1 MRKRALT
8 VALLFAFEIR
18 VVRSVL
24 RSGVSYTRKLFSC
37 REYFGGRPEM
47 KALVTNGSGLALTE
61 LPDPEPAAGQVLV
74 AVDSCGICGS
84 DVHAVESGRA
94 APGRILGH
102 EFSGRVAGVGPGVSG
117 WQVGQ
122 PVAVNP
128 LGSCGTCEWCR
139 KGLFILCRSTPNLG
153 LSAPGAYAELVV
165 ADQQQLH
172 SIPDGV
178 PLERGSRAEP
188 LAVALRGIVEAA
200 PAAGDNALVF
210 GVGPIGLCV
219 ILGLRASGAGTIV
232 AVGRSE
238 GRRAAAQKVGADVV
252 LDSRSVDVAEYC
264 QQAGIELHQAY
275 ECSGHPAAIQTCLE
289 ALRTGGTLVELA
301 LGSDATFNPRLFVTK
316 NLRMVA
322 GCAFGDA
329 EYTRSLDLI
338 CSGQVDVEPLISQR
352 VSLAEGANAII
363 RLRTPGDLV
372 SVLIQPAL

>member
-1 MRKRALT
+1 
-8 VALLFAFEIR
+8 
-18 VVRSVL
+18 
-24 RSGVSYTRKLFSC
+24 
-37 REYFGGRPEM
+37 M
-47 KALVTNGSGLALTE
+47 KALVTNGSGLELTE
-61 LPDPEPAAGQVLV
+61 LPDPEPAHGQVLV

-122 PVAVNP
+122 AVAVNP
-128 LGSCGTCEWCR
+128 LGSCGHCEWCG

-172 SIPDGV
+172 
-178 PLERGSRAEP
+178 RGPGRCAARAR
-188 LAVALRGIVEAA
+188 LA
-200 PAAGDNALVF
+200 
-210 GVGPIGLCV
+210 
-219 ILGLRASGAGTIV
+219 
-232 AVGRSE
+232 
-238 GRRAAAQKVGADVV
+238 RRAAGGRAAGYRRGRPGGGRQRARVRRRADRAVRDPRTAGERGRHHRRRRP
-252 LDSRSVDVAEYC
+252 LGGPPRGCPDGWRRRGYRQPLLTDVAEYC

-275 ECSGHPAAIQTCLE
+275 ECSGHPAATQTCLE
-289 ALRTGGTLVELA
+289 ALRTGGTLVQLA
-301 LGSDATFNPRLFVTK
+301 LGTDATFNPRLFVTK

-329 EYTRSLDLI
+329 EYARSLDLI
-338 CSGQVDVEPLISQR
+338 CSGKVNVDPLISQR
-352 VSLAEGANAII
+352 VSLADGAKAII

-372 SVLIQPAL
+372 SVLIQPSL

>member
-1 MRKRALT
+1 MSRTSRASSTAEVEL
-8 VALLFAFEIR
+8 
-18 VVRSVL
+18 
-24 RSGVSYTRKLFSC
+24 K
-37 REYFGGRPEM
+37 M
-47 KALVTNGSGLALTE
+47 KALVSNGSGLELTE
-61 LPDPEPAAGQVLV
+61 LPDPRPAEGQVVV

-102 EFSGRVAGVGPGVSG
+102 EFSGRVASVGPSVSG
-117 WQVGQ
+117 WSVGQ
-122 PVAVNP
+122 AVAVNP
-128 LGSCGTCEWCR
+128 LGSCGTCEWCH
-139 KGLFILCRSTPNLG
+139 KGLFILCRTTPNLG
-153 LSAPGAYAELVV
+153 LSAPGAYAELVLV
-165 ADQQQLH
+165 DQKQLYAV
-172 SIPDGV
+172 PEDV

-188 LAVALRGIVEAA
+188 LAVGLRGIVEAA

-238 GRRAAAQKVGADVV
+238 GRRAAAARMGADVV
-252 LDSRSVDVAEYC
+252 LDSREHDVAEYC
-264 QQAGIELHQAY
+264 RNAGIELHQAY
-275 ECSGHPAAIQTCLE
+275 ECSGHPDSIQTCFQ
-289 ALRTGGTLVELA
+289 ALRTGGTLAALA
-301 LGSDATFNPRLFVTK
+301 LGRDATFNPHLFVTK

-329 EYTRSLDLI
+329 EYARSLELI

-352 VSLAEGANAII
+352 VSLAEGAEAII

-372 SVLIQPAL
+372 SVLIQPNR